1 MININNLLPVVKE
14 LIYSTYSDET
24 EDISKLKARVKF
36 DTVVMDVLADALEAK
51 ADKDNKGYNPY
62 LVCNLFRWYSVFVK
76 SYGLLLETNKLVE
89 VSKDEKATI
98 LQLIGELTDLDEA
111 NTVIEK
117 LNSLTALNQ
126 EPAME
131 TVGAIA
137 AEIKKP
143 VKDKKTPMKTAKHTI
158 IAAKTAEPAKQ

>member
-1 MININNLLPVVKE
+1 MFEKIKRVHF
-14 LIYSTYSDET
+14 IY
-24 EDISKLKARVKF
+24 L
-36 DTVVMDVLADALEAK
+36 VLMQRGQREDALEAK
-51 ADKDNKGYNPY
+51 ADKDDKNFNPY
-62 LVCNLFRWYSVFVK
+62 LVCNLFRWYSIYVK

-89 VSKDEKATI
+89 VSKEEKAAI
-98 LQLIGELTDLDEA
+98 LKMIEELADIDEA
-111 NTVIEK
+111 NAVIEK
-117 LNSLTALNQ
+117 LNSLTVLNQ

-158 IAAKTAEPAKQ
+158 TAAKTAEPAKQ